1 MDEAI
6 IIAYGSNQM
15 SQFATPDHVSPW
27 QALASVVNSLRDN
40 GVKPVRV
47 SRLWGSLA
55 WPDPTDP
62 PYYNAVLLV
71 STTMSAQLLLDL
83 LHSLEAEKGR
93 KRDITDVKARFA
105 PRVLDLDLIAY
116 GRLVISSQLQ
126 PGAGN
131 GLILPHPR
139 AHERGF
145 VMGPLAEIAPDWVH
159 PVFKRTAAELWA
171 EVTVA
176 CDAHPLEEPA

>member
-15 SQFATPDHVSPW
+15 SQFATPDHTTPW
-27 QALASVVNSLRDN
+27 QALASVVNSLRN
-40 GVKPVRV
+40 SGVKPVRV

-62 PYYNAVLLV
+62 PYYNAVLQV
-71 STTMSAQLLLDL
+71 STAMSAQRLLEL

-93 KRDITDVKARFA
+93 KRDITDVKVRFA

-116 GRLVISSQLQ
+116 GRLVTNSQLQ
-126 PGAGN
+126 SGADS

-145 VMGPLAEIAPDWVH
+145 VMGPLAEIASDWMH
-159 PVFKRTAAELWA
+159 PVIGRTAAELA
-171 EVTVA
+171 REVTVA
-176 CDAHPLEEPA
+176 ADAHPLEEPA